1 MKPITYPLEP
11 HNISVVRESEIICQN
26 LAAKNKPFAK
36 KSKALRPLCPKY
48 RISVTSLESHYIL
61 ATEDCR
67 GAKRYVVRRSL
78 SVLNKLFYDGG
89 ERGTLTFLWISQTFI
104 KICFSCFVC
113 FAAYLPYCFSPSR
126 DHKPASSCYWRFDS
140 GSTCTSSIESR
151 SCQRWFILNQV
162 CW

>member
-1 MKPITYPLEP
+1 MGAKPDWNFSSIRIAGNVTFSFPFTCSFPALRFRNIPTKPITYPLEP

-36 KSKALRPLCPKY
+36 KSKAVRPLCHKY
-48 RISVTSLESHYIL
+48 RISVSSVESHYIL

-89 ERGTLTFLWISQTFI
+89 ERGTLTFL
-104 KICFSCFVC
+104 
-113 FAAYLPYCFSPSR
+113 
-126 DHKPASSCYWRFDS
+126 
-140 GSTCTSSIESR
+140 
-151 SCQRWFILNQV
+151 
-162 CW
+162 